1 MSAPA
6 ERLAGPA
13 QLRRQVLGN
22 LRYID
27 SAPLANCQ
35 VTVAK
40 LEREYRAAMGN
51 GWAGQD
57 GTCVFSN
64 ARGVQAPA
72 VGADRGGWS
81 DPGQRAKIVAQVMA
95 DGTEVPIGVIRAA
108 AAKGGRFPAN
118 VVVWPG
124 YQNDKRL
131 TIQQVVLRVH
141 NPALFARYLAWAD
154 GTGPDQSQTYM
165 IGHRCANGNL
175 GCITGDHLF
184 LVTGSVNQQQRN
196 CYVPRL
202 TPCAHCDHFPAIT
215 ECYCSK
221 NIPDPAMPDGKCA
234 VCIPCPPNPGRALQ
248 QQQQPQQPVDVPRL
262 EHDRIVKALEDEVQ
276 KAKSAAHHYHSLARL
291 AMTRNQDYERQYREL
306 EQRFQS
312 QQGHHG
318 V

>member
-1 MSAPA
+1 MSAPG

-22 LRYID
+22 LRYIN
-27 SAPLANCQ
+27 SAPIANCK
-35 VTVAK
+35 VTVEK
-40 LEREYRAAMGN
+40 LEREYKTAMGS

-57 GTCVFSN
+57 GSCVFSN
-64 ARGVQAPA
+64 ARGAQAPA
-72 VGADRGGWS
+72 IGADRGGWI

-95 DGTEVPIGVIRAA
+95 DGTEVPIGTIRAA
-108 AAKGGRFPAN
+108 AARGGRFPAG
-118 VVVWPG
+118 VVVWDG

-141 NPALFARYLAWAD
+141 KPALFARYLAWAE

-202 TPCAHCDHFPAIT
+202 TTCEHCGYFPAIT

-221 NIPDPAMPDGKCA
+221 NIPNPAMPDGKCA
-234 VCIPCPPNPGRALQ
+234 VCIPYPPHPGKPLQ
-248 QQQQPQQPVDVPRL
+248 QQQLAQQSVGVPQQ
-262 EHDRIVKALEDEVQ
+262 EHDRIVKALEDELQ
-276 KAKSAAHHYHSLARL
+276 HAREAASHFNSLARL
-291 AMTRNQDYERQYREL
+291 AMTRNQDYERQFLEL
-306 EQRFQS
+306 EQRYQS
-312 QQGHHG
+312 QQQHLGM
-318 V
+318 